1 MCEKNQVQEELP
13 CYLRVFSELGE
24 FQKAH
29 TITYQLKP
37 HKNGYAFVVER
48 QAETVYTEQITA
60 KIAKAKAEQLLALLY
75 ENAVSIEIWRDVL
88 AEYGVCAAS

>member
-1 MCEKNQVQEELP
+1 MCEKNQVQEDVQ
-13 CYLRVFSELGE
+13 CYLRVFSELGD

-29 TITYQLKP
+29 TITYQLKS
-37 HKNGYAFVVER
+37 HKNGYAFVLK
-48 QAETVYTEQITA
+48 QQTETLHTDQITV